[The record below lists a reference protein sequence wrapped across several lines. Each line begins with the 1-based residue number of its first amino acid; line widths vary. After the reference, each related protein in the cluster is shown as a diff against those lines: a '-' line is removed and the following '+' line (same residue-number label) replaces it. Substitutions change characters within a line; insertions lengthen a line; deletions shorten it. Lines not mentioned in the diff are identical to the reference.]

1 MRDWLRNII
10 DMIVYKRMTPAFFGR
25 RGLHQI
31 LTQEYEGRDKDVT
44 IMPWRGHLSMFG
56 AFFNLIRNPTGK
68 EYAEIV
74 DVGQRNTWPFIARIR
89 AHCGVEM
96 ALDKYLLKLYLCWI
110 WSTLKLLFYVC

>member
-96 ALDKYLLKLYLCWI
+96 ALDKYLLTSYLC
-110 WSTLKLLFYVC
+110 